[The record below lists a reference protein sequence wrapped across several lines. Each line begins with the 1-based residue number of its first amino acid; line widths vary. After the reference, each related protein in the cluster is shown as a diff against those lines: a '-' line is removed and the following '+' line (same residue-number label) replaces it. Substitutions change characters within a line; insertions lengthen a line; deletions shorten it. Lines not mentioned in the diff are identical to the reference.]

1 MAPGRIGSSAVL
13 IAGLTVASRLA
24 GFVRVM
30 VFAWAVGYS
39 SLGNVYQTAN
49 TVPNIIFEIVAGG
62 ALAALV
68 VPVLAAPIARKDPA
82 SVATTASAML
92 TWTLLILVPV
102 ALLVALFAE
111 PIIGL
116 LSAQAPPEAV
126 ATGARMLRV
135 FAPQLPLYGM
145 GVVLTGVLQAHRR
158 FAWPAIAP
166 LLSSLTV
173 IGSYALFGLLDAAT
187 RASRTGELV
196 LSVGTTL
203 GVVVLTGCLIPPVL
217 RLGVSLR
224 PTPSFADQ
232 AGKRVKS
239 LAGAGVI
246 TVGVQQL
253 ATVVVIYL
261 SNPPAPKGTLVAYT
275 VATTLYLLPW
285 AVLAVPPATAAYPSL
300 ADAVATGE
308 KDRFSELLSATART
322 VTLLSGLGAA
332 ALFALADPLARFMT
346 DLSSSEAS
354 YSPEILADALRWMA
368 PGLLGYGL
376 FALLSRA
383 LYARGDNMRAAIATV
398 AGWGTV
404 MITTMLLSGALADP
418 ERLLALAAG
427 NTAGMCVL
435 GAVLIVIVVSR
446 AGRGALS
453 GLWRVAGLTLLAG
466 AAAAAVG
473 AWAGSFLDG
482 WNPIVAGVI
491 GGLVVL
497 VVYGAVTVP
506 LDRHDVRP
514 VVDKFVRRLRR
525 G

>member
-1 MAPGRIGSSAVL
+1 MASGRIGSSAAL

-24 GFVRVM
+24 GFARVL
-30 VFAWAVGYS
+30 VFAWAVGYTG
-39 SLGNVYQTAN
+39 LGDMYQTAN
-49 TVPNIIFEIVAGG
+49 TVPNIVFEIVAGG

-68 VPVLAAPIARKDPA
+68 VPVLAAPIARKDTA
-82 SVATTASAML
+82 SVAATASAML
-92 TWTLLILVPV
+92 TWTLLVLVPV
-102 ALLVALFAE
+102 ALLVGLLAE
-111 PIIGL
+111 PIVGL
-116 LSAQAPPEAV
+116 MSAKATPEAV

-173 IGSYALFGLLDAAT
+173 MGAYVVFGLMDASGK
-187 RASRTGELV
+187 ASRTGELV

-224 PTPSFADQ
+224 PTLVFAEH
-232 AGKRVKS
+232 AGRKVRS
-239 LAGAGVI
+239 LAGAGVV

-253 ATVVVIYL
+253 AMVVVIYL
-261 SNPPAPKGTLVAYT
+261 ANPPAVPGTLVAYT

-285 AVLAVPPATAAYPSL
+285 AVLAVPLATAVYPSL
-300 ADAVATGE
+300 ADAVATGG
-308 KDRFSELLSATART
+308 KVRYDELLSATARA

-332 ALFALADPLARFMT
+332 ALFALAGPLAGFMT
-346 DLSSSEAS
+346 GLSDQG
-354 YSPEILADALRWMA
+354 YPPESLAGALRWMA

-404 MITTMLLSGALADP
+404 MITTMLLAGAWGDAD
-418 ERLLALAAG
+418 RVLALSAG

-435 GAVLIVIVVSR
+435 GAALIVIVVSR
-446 AGRGALS
+446 AGREALS
-453 GLWRVAGLTLLAG
+453 GLWRVGGVTLLAALAS
-466 AAAAAVG
+466 AAAGV
-473 AWAGSFLDG
+473 WAGGFVDG

-514 VVDKFVRRLRR
+514 VVDRFVRRLRR

>member
-1 MAPGRIGSSAVL
+1 MAAGRIGSSAAL

-24 GFVRVM
+24 GFARVL
-30 VFAWAVGYS
+30 VFAWAVGYT
-39 SLGNVYQTAN
+39 SLGNMYQTAN
-49 TVPNIIFEIVAGG
+49 TAPNIVFEIVAGG

-68 VPVLAAPIARKDPA
+68 VPVLAAPIARKDAA
-82 SVATTASAML
+82 SVASAASAML

-102 ALLVALFAE
+102 AVLVAVFAE
-111 PIIGL
+111 PIVGL
-116 LSAQAPPEAV
+116 MSARAPADEVAV
-126 ATGARMLRV
+126 GARMLVV
-135 FAPQLPLYGM
+135 FAPQLPLYGA

-158 FAWPAIAP
+158 FAWPALAP

-173 IGSYALFGLLDAAT
+173 IGAYTVFGLMDAAS
-187 RASRTGELV
+187 RASRAGELV

-203 GVVVLTGCLIPPVL
+203 GVVVLTGCLVPPVL
-217 RLGVSLR
+217 RLGVRLR
-224 PTPSFADQ
+224 PAVSFAEQ
-232 AGKRVKS
+232 AGRQVKS
-239 LAGAGVI
+239 LAGAGVV
-246 TVGVQQL
+246 TVGMQQL
-253 ATVVVIYL
+253 AMLVVIYL
-261 SNPPAPKGTLVAYT
+261 GNPPAPDGTLVAYT

-285 AVLAVPPATAAYPSL
+285 AVLAVPLATAVYPSL
-300 ADAVATGE
+300 ADAVATEG
-308 KDRFSELLSATART
+308 KVRYDSLLSATARG
-322 VTLLSGLGAA
+322 VVLLSGLGAA
-332 ALFALADPLARFMT
+332 ALFAMADPLARFMT
-346 DLSSSEAS
+346 GLSEQGYPPGS
-354 YSPEILADALRWMA
+354 LAGALRWMA

-404 MITTMLLSGALADP
+404 MITTMLLAGAWSDG
-418 ERLLALAAG
+418 ERVLALAAG

-435 GAVLIVIVVSR
+435 GLALIVIVVAR

-453 GLWRVAGLTLLAG
+453 GLWRVGGVTLLAAL
-466 AAAAAVG
+466 AAAAAGV
-473 AWAGSFLDG
+473 WAGRFLDG

-514 VVDKFVRRLRR
+514 VVDRFVRRLRR